1 MATGTRMATP
11 TDLDTAGLGLLAAWL
26 SPAYPVGAFAY
37 SHGLEAAIAEGTV
50 SDAVSVQH
58 WLETLLRQ
66 GAGRNDAI
74 LLAEAWRAPG
84 DPDLAALSFVLQPA
98 AERRLESRMQGAA
111 FAAVTATAFPA
122 DHLDDEAL
130 PYPLAVGHAA
140 AAHGLPLLPVLALFL
155 QGFAANLVSAAV
167 RLVPLGQTAGQ
178 EVLAA
183 LLPVCRA
190 VAEEAASAGRDDLG
204 GFTLL
209 GDIASMRHETQ
220 YSRLFRS

>member
-1 MATGTRMATP
+1 MATDTFMATA
-11 TDLDTAGLGLLAAWL
+11 TDLDTAGLGLVAAWL

-37 SHGLEAAIAEGTV
+37 SHGLECAIADGTV
-50 SDAVSVQH
+50 SDAAAVEA

-74 LLAEAWRAPG
+74 LLAEAWRTPR
-84 DPDLAALSFVLQPA
+84 DDSLVDLALALQPS

-111 FAAVTATAFPA
+111 FASVTAAAFPA
-122 DHLDDEAL
+122 EGLGGAAM

-140 AAHGLPLLPVLALFL
+140 AAHGLPLLPVLTLFL

-178 EVLAA
+178 QVLAA
-183 LLPVCRA
+183 LMPVCRS
-190 VAEEAASAGRDDLG
+190 VAETTATASRDDLG
-204 GFTLL
+204 GFALL
-209 GDIASMRHETQ
+209 ADIASMRHETQ